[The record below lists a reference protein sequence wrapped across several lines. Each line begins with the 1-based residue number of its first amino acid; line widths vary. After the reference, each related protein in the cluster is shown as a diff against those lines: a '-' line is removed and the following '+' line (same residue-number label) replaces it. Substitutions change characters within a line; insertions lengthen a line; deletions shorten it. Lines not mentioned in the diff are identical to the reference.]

1 MWVQSQRGARETMAP
16 ERKARLEELEWWV
29 WSARVTTEWDA
40 RYDELVAYHTEHGR
54 LPPQSVRGLG
64 VWVQSQRGARETM
77 AHERKA
83 RLEELEWWSW
93 SLRTEWDARYDE
105 LVAYHAEH
113 GMIPPRS
120 VRELGEWTSNQRRRR
135 ATMAPERKARL
146 EELEWWVWTVR
157 AA

>member
-1 MWVQSQRGARETMAP
+1 VLTEWDARYDELVAYHAEHGRIPPASTRGLGVWVQSQRGVRATMAP

-29 WSARVTTEWDA
+29 WSERV
-40 RYDELVAYHTEHGR
+40 L
-54 LPPQSVRGLG
+54 
-64 VWVQSQRGARETM
+64 
-77 AHERKA
+77 
-83 RLEELEWWSW
+83 
-93 SLRTEWDARYDE
+93 TEWDARYDE

-113 GMIPPRS
+113 GRIPPSSLRG
-120 VRELGEWTSNQRRRR
+120 LGEWTTNQRRRR